1 MNQKNSFFIL
11 KEQFNKKT
19 ACPDYF
25 FGSLLIL
32 EDLGVSQESLWGTE
46 DDLGVNMTES
56 KESIRSLGFHS
67 RIVVK
72 EREIRFWIQESGMGF
87 PKETHLILLRP
98 VNSPI

>member
-25 FGSLLIL
+25 FGSSLIL

-46 DDLGVNMTES
+46 DDLGCKYDRMKGIYSE
-56 KESIRSLGFHS
+56 F
-67 RIVVK
+67 
-72 EREIRFWIQESGMGF
+72 GF
-87 PKETHLILLRP
+87 PF
-98 VNSPI
+98 

>member
-56 KESIRSLGFHS
+56 KGIYSEF
-67 RIVVK
+67 
-72 EREIRFWIQESGMGF
+72 GF
-87 PKETHLILLRP
+87 PF
-98 VNSPI
+98 